1 MQDPDESDARW
12 AGLPPII
19 SMSLFNSVTAINHD
33 CLISRSALPNCATNS
48 IITSYRY
55 HVLADPVI
63 TDPEYDAL
71 YNELKALE
79 AEHPEL
85 ITPDLPTQRA
95 GSDLSEDFP
104 KVAPRRADPQP
115 IQRLQRR
122 RNPRRGKNA
131 TSSCCPPARELNYTL
146 EPKLD
151 GLTVV
156 LTYEN
161 GVLTLAATRGNG
173 EIGDVVTPNI
183 RTIRTY
189 PAADSRQ
196 SRTRPPAPERLV
208 VRGEVMYPQA
218 RFRGAQPAPDR
229 AGLTRLHQRP
239 QRRVGRAQAEGFAHH
254 ARRAR

>member
-1 MQDPDESDARW
+1 MTPDLAQRAAE
-12 AGLPPII
+12 L
-19 SMSLFNSVTAINHD
+19 
-33 CLISRSALPNCATNS
+33 RSQLNYH
-48 IITSYRY
+48 IYRY
-55 HVLADPVI
+55 NVLADPVI

-104 KVAPRRADPQP
+104 KTRHVAPILSLANTYNDDDIRAWDE
-115 IQRLQRR
+115 
-122 RNPRRGKNA
+122 RNLKLLPSG
-131 TSSCCPPARELNYTL
+131 TQLDYTL

-161 GVLTLAATRGNG
+161 GILTLAATRGNG

-183 RTIRTY
+183 RTIRSIPLRI
-189 PAADSRQ
+189 PANPDKGE
-196 SRTRPPAPERLV
+196 APERLV
-208 VRGEVMYPQA
+208 VRGEVMFLKP
-218 RFRGAQPAPDR
+218 RFRGAQRPPDR
-229 AGLTRLHQRP
+229 AGLARLHQRP
-239 QRRVGRAQAEGFAHH
+239 QRCLWRAQAEGFAHH
-254 ARRAR
+254 ALAHADGLLLPDRRVVGINAG